1 MKKFLLFT
9 TLALTGLLGASSVS
23 AISPRQTRRESLA
36 EIQRRWRQENL
47 AERKKHHLQYAAELA
62 AGSKESPPES
72 PSVSGERE
80 MSWGLFL
87 GLVAAG
93 INSGWISAWI
103 AHKAQKPLVLA
114 LGAIAAWKISQ
125 SLYRAYT
132 KTPPTDISDAAG
144 RLATLLLRGTIRVAI
159 GGLAILGYPFLMVAA
174 GVLVLGSIL
183 LPPAL
188 SLATI
193 CACCYIFGKVF
204 GPF

>member
-1 MKKFLLFT
+1 
-9 TLALTGLLGASSVS
+9 
-23 AISPRQTRRESLA
+23 
-36 EIQRRWRQENL
+36 
-47 AERKKHHLQYAAELA
+47 
-62 AGSKESPPES
+62 
-72 PSVSGERE
+72 

-93 INSGWISAWI
+93 INTGINSGWISGWI

-114 LGAIAAWKISQ
+114 LGAVAAWKISQ

-132 KTPPTDISDAAG
+132 KTAPTHISDAAG
-144 RLATLLLRGTIRVAI
+144 RLATLLLRGAI

-188 SLATI
+188 GLATLCAFVYTFGELSPLVLSLAMF
-193 CACCYIFGKVF
+193 CALW
-204 GPF
+204 